1 MPSKPSCIDR
11 QLKRPFQIAKV
22 LIIIENLK
30 GDSFTEEVPSK
41 TRLPALVPMP
51 QLFGMIR
58 LRVSGPNL
66 VIPCF
71 WSDSI
76 VESDSPSFWLEVI
89 LSKCSIT
96 SIDQLLLLNAM
107 ISQACQFL

>member
-1 MPSKPSCIDR
+1 MIIFES
-11 QLKRPFQIAKV
+11 LKR
-22 LIIIENLK
+22 
-30 GDSFTEEVPSK
+30 DSFIEEVPPK
-41 TRLPALVPMP
+41 TRLAALVPMP

-107 ISQACQFL
+107 TSQARQLL